1 MKNRIL
7 SVFLTLCMLLTLLPT
22 MAAASTTTGN
32 LIVNPGGETAGANY
46 GMLKYNGWSE
56 DTSPERGYSYVAA
69 SMNVTAQSGSM
80 VMGFYCMGNP
90 SITQS
95 SCYQTFDVT
104 SYTAGNTV
112 SYTFSGRMTVSVQGT
127 GSGTATLKIEQLD
140 TNGNVVASDFRTS
153 AQPGEALTSYTMTG
167 TVASGVTRLRISIAA
182 DLNAQYDQNSDAF
195 AAFDDLS
202 LTLTTT
208 PRPDFTVTGGTEG
221 ADYAY
226 TDGVLTVKTATA
238 LTIAN
243 NDPTKAT
250 ANRIEVTSANGANLT
265 LSGVNI
271 DVSGTSGAAAFK
283 ITPAAG
289 AVNLTLADGSANTLK
304 SGANCAG
311 LQKDNTALLTIRG
324 GTDGTGSLHA
334 VGGSNGAGI
343 GANPNN
349 TNGSS
354 MTIIGGSVITE
365 GDVAGIGGG
374 SDGAAAFNVA
384 ITGGNVSGTI
394 GGGSACAP
402 IDITVSGGSVNAV
415 RTGETPTNGSGT
427 AVQLYTLTIKNEND
441 NPLADTA
448 VTALTATPVLGYT
461 YGMTDVKTDANG
473 KLYVYLPAGKTAVSV
488 TAGGVNYS
496 GSVTD
501 SAATLLP
508 PQARWGTDD
517 TCAAGGGTL
526 TDAVT
531 YANGLSDGTAY
542 IQLLSDVKIAS
553 MLEFSSGKTTV
564 LDLNGFDID
573 RGSTTENESSVL
585 NVQGSLTLKDTSA
598 NAATAPGK
606 ITGGRFMHIGGVNV
620 SVGGS
625 LVMEGGS
632 ITGNTACGGSGGG
645 GVCVGGSFTMTGG
658 SITGNTCESG
668 GGGGVFVSGGSFTM
682 TGGSITGNNA
692 DLNGGGVYV
701 SGGSLTLG
709 GAAEITGNTR
719 VAGSTSATDNIYL
732 ATGRTIT
739 ISPALTNKM
748 PIGVNMQ
755 TPGVFTSGSTV
766 TNSSYLTNFISD
778 SANFA
783 VRAAAEN
790 QLELAALYAI
800 TKTAATNGSF
810 TMKRNDSEA
819 SSAVQGDTVTVTPA
833 ADSGYAPSGISVS
846 KTGDG
851 STAVTV
857 TNGSFTMP
865 AYPVTV
871 TVTFKRVTAAPGAP
885 VIGTGANHPTDT
897 AITVSTYAGQEY
909 YISTSA
915 DAPASW
921 SGAGYFK
928 AAENGTHTF
937 TGLTPATKYYIHT
950 RTAETDTAM
959 PSESAKTQQYT
970 QPTAPAASSV
980 TIDYANETVSFA
992 GTLEVYTA
1000 QIGGTPIISG
1010 GSISN
1015 HIPDAGSSAQ
1025 TVCVRVKAVSGGAPE
1040 SEWTAFAIPARP
1052 ANGAALAVDTAA
1064 ETVSVPAGYT
1074 YQTGSGSAVSVSAD
1088 TAATLAPGAV
1098 LTCWKTATGS
1108 AFKSAEASVTAPARL
1123 DAVDS
1128 TTLTVNGIAES
1139 LTTTAGMQYSTDGG
1153 TAWTD
1158 CTADMAL
1165 TAFGWD
1171 GTAEKSVQVRMKAT
1185 TGESGKYAS
1194 DSITV
1199 TIPARA
1205 AAPSA
1210 AATNETI
1217 FGKHDGAIT
1226 GVTALMEYRKSG
1238 ASSWTAVTGTA
1249 IADLEPGVYNVRIK
1263 ATADAVYSNAKELTI
1278 AAGSKLTLT
1287 LDAQGGTAAGKI
1299 ENIEWQKTVAPPAA
1313 ARSGYTFGGWFTAAE
1328 GAGTQLTDATKI
1340 EADATYYAKWTANT
1354 YTVTF
1359 HANGAE
1365 AAGEMGVQSHTYDTA
1380 LALTANAFVR
1390 TGYAFS
1396 GWNAAAD
1403 GSGTAYADRQSVKN
1417 LLAEQNANL
1426 DLYAQWTENT
1436 RHNLTG
1442 TVTDDASPS
1451 APVSGAAVALKQ
1463 GETPIASTVTD
1474 ADGQFLF
1481 TNLLPGS
1488 YNLVVTK
1495 DGKTVT
1501 MLCAIEKAGTT
1512 QTYTQNVTLPT
1523 AASNSSTLTVAKD
1536 EGVKELPRI
1545 VVGGLDELAETKDA
1559 DIFMSVTQKAEDKSN
1574 AEQKTIL
1581 VSAGGQ
1587 NIEMYLEVTLKKND
1601 DALTEA
1607 DNVLEIVIPYDFSAK
1622 SNVNVWRC
1630 HNGSAEKFTSL
1641 KTMPTAPYADMT
1653 FFADTH
1659 NGLLYIF
1666 AGKFST
1672 YAVSYTQIRG
1682 GAGGYPV
1689 AVDTAGVKNGN
1700 VSVSPASASAG
1711 TTIIVTV
1718 KPDAGC
1724 ALDKLTVTDDSGNV
1738 LALTDNGNGTYSFT
1752 MPNSKASVS
1761 AVFIKSGSPFADV
1774 LKTAYYCEAV
1784 LWAAGKGIARG
1795 TGANIFSPDGICT
1808 RAQAVSFLWRAMG
1821 RPEPAAADCRFTD
1834 VDVNVDYCKAV
1845 IWATEQGIV
1854 RGTSK
1859 TTFSPGAS
1867 VTRAQALTFLWRAA
1881 GSPAGRTE
1889 HPFADVPAQAYYAD
1903 AALWAA
1909 DGKIVRGTGPAAF
1922 SPDAFCTRA
1931 QIVTFLWRWLGK

>member
-1 MKNRIL
+1 
-7 SVFLTLCMLLTLLPT
+7 
-22 MAAASTTTGN
+22 
-32 LIVNPGGETAGANY
+32 
-46 GMLKYNGWSE
+46 
-56 DTSPERGYSYVAA
+56 
-69 SMNVTAQSGSM
+69 
-80 VMGFYCMGNP
+80 
-90 SITQS
+90 
-95 SCYQTFDVT
+95 
-104 SYTAGNTV
+104 
-112 SYTFSGRMTVSVQGT
+112 
-127 GSGTATLKIEQLD
+127 
-140 TNGNVVASDFRTS
+140 
-153 AQPGEALTSYTMTG
+153 
-167 TVASGVTRLRISIAA
+167 
-182 DLNAQYDQNSDAF
+182 
-195 AAFDDLS
+195 
-202 LTLTTT
+202 
-208 PRPDFTVTGGTEG
+208 
-221 ADYAY
+221 
-226 TDGVLTVKTATA
+226 
-238 LTIAN
+238 
-243 NDPTKAT
+243 
-250 ANRIEVTSANGANLT
+250 
-265 LSGVNI
+265 
-271 DVSGTSGAAAFK
+271 
-283 ITPAAG
+283 
-289 AVNLTLADGSANTLK
+289 
-304 SGANCAG
+304 
-311 LQKDNTALLTIRG
+311 
-324 GTDGTGSLHA
+324 
-334 VGGSNGAGI
+334 
-343 GANPNN
+343 
-349 TNGSS
+349 
-354 MTIIGGSVITE
+354 
-365 GDVAGIGGG
+365 
-374 SDGAAAFNVA
+374 
-384 ITGGNVSGTI
+384 
-394 GGGSACAP
+394 
-402 IDITVSGGSVNAV
+402 
-415 RTGETPTNGSGT
+415 
-427 AVQLYTLTIKNEND
+427 
-441 NPLADTA
+441 
-448 VTALTATPVLGYT
+448 
-461 YGMTDVKTDANG
+461 
-473 KLYVYLPAGKTAVSV
+473 
-488 TAGGVNYS
+488 
-496 GSVTD
+496 
-501 SAATLLP
+501 
-508 PQARWGTDD
+508 
-517 TCAAGGGTL
+517 
-526 TDAVT
+526 
-531 YANGLSDGTAY
+531 
-542 IQLLSDVKIAS
+542 
-553 MLEFSSGKTTV
+553 
-564 LDLNGFDID
+564 
-573 RGSTTENESSVL
+573 
-585 NVQGSLTLKDTSA
+585 
-598 NAATAPGK
+598 
-606 ITGGRFMHIGGVNV
+606 
-620 SVGGS
+620 
-625 LVMEGGS
+625 
-632 ITGNTACGGSGGG
+632 
-645 GVCVGGSFTMTGG
+645 
-658 SITGNTCESG
+658 
-668 GGGGVFVSGGSFTM
+668 
-682 TGGSITGNNA
+682 
-692 DLNGGGVYV
+692 
-701 SGGSLTLG
+701 
-709 GAAEITGNTR
+709 
-719 VAGSTSATDNIYL
+719 
-732 ATGRTIT
+732 
-739 ISPALTNKM
+739 
-748 PIGVNMQ
+748 VNMQ
-755 TPGVFTSGSTV
+755 TPGVFTAGNTV
-766 TNSSYLTNFISD
+766 TNSDYLTNFTSD

-810 TMKRNDSEA
+810 TVKRNDSEA

-846 KTGDG
+846 KTGGD

-857 TNGSFTMP
+857 ANGAFTMP

-871 TVTFKRVTAAPGAP
+871 AVTFKHVAVAPGAP

-921 SGAGYFK
+921 SGAGYYK
-928 AAENGTHTF
+928 AAEDGTHAF

-1000 QIGGTPIISG
+1000 QIGGTPIISS

-1040 SEWTAFAIPARP
+1040 SEWTAVAIPARP
-1052 ANGAALAVDTAA
+1052 ANGAALTVDTAA
-1064 ETVSVPAGYT
+1064 ETVTVPAGYS
-1074 YQTGSGSAVSVSAD
+1074 YQIGSGSAVGVSAN
-1088 TAATLAPGAV
+1088 TAVALAPGAV

-1123 DAVDS
+1123 AAVDS
-1128 TTLTVNGIAES
+1128 KTLTVNGIAEKLS
-1139 LTTTAGMQYSTDGG
+1139 TAAGMQYSTDGG
-1153 TAWTD
+1153 ATWTD

-1185 TGESGKYAS
+1185 AEESGKYAS

-1210 AATNETI
+1210 AVANETI

-1359 HANGAE
+1359 HANGDKAT
-1365 AAGEMGVQSHTYDTA
+1365 GEMGVQSHTYDTA

-1417 LLAEQNANL
+1417 LLAEQNANF

-1442 TVTDDASPS
+1442 TVTDDAAPA

-1463 GETPIASTVTD
+1463 GETLVASTVTD

-1545 VVGGLDELAETKDA
+1545 VVGGLDELAENEKSN
-1559 DIFMSVTQKAEDKSN
+1559 IFMTVTQKAEDKSN

-1587 NIEMYLEVTLKKND
+1587 SVGMYLEVTLKTNGY
-1601 DALTEA
+1601 ALTEA

-1653 FFADTH
+1653 FFADTQ

-1672 YAVSYTQIRG
+1672 YAVSYTQNRG
-1682 GAGGYPV
+1682 SNAGSYPV
-1689 AVDTAGVKNGN
+1689 VVDTAGIKNGN
-1700 VSVSPASASAG
+1700 VTVSPASASAG
-1711 TTIIVTV
+1711 ATIIVTV
-1718 KPDAGC
+1718 NPDAGY
-1724 ALDKLTVTDDSGNV
+1724 ALDKLTVTDDSGKV

-1752 MPNSKASVS
+1752 MPNSKASVA
-1761 AVFIKSGSPFADV
+1761 AVFVQSESPFTDV
-1774 LKTAYYCEAV
+1774 AKTAYYCEAV
-1784 LWAAGKGIARG
+1784 LWAAGKRIARG
-1795 TGANIFSPDGICT
+1795 TGASIFSPDGICT
-1808 RAQAVSFLWRAMG
+1808 RAQAVTFLWRAMG
-1821 RPEPAAADCRFTD
+1821 SPEPAGKASPFADVAAEA
-1834 VDVNVDYCKAV
+1834 YYYKAV
-1845 IWATEQGIV
+1845 QWAAEKGIAL
-1854 RGTSK
+1854 GTSAA
-1859 TTFSPGAS
+1859 TFSPGET
-1867 VTRAQALTFLWRAA
+1867 VTRAQTMAFLWRAA
-1881 GSPAGRTE
+1881 GKPAAGTE
-1889 HPFADVPAQAYYAD
+1889 NPFSDVAAGAYYESAV
-1903 AALWAA
+1903 LWAVA
-1909 DGKIVRGTGPAAF
+1909 QKITRGAAPAAF
-1922 SPDAFCTRA
+1922 SPEGLCTRA
-1931 QIVTFLWRWLGK
+1931 QTVTFLYRYLGK